1 MFKDINK
8 LQQDIIDAER
18 KANPDAFKLIDTITQ
33 RRRSKTRK
41 QTDKAMELL
50 SFTSGPD
57 DYANFTT
64 EQAQENIF
72 NQLMHQKKAMEQRG
86 FRYPHPGDIN
96 LLYTNMSK
104 DLANSGV
111 KDIRQ
116 LAVDETDIFTSE
128 NIIKKGDKYYRRIR
142 TQEGT
147 HGGSKEVEIL
157 ESDFQSDP
165 RDEETIKKTTKSLGM
180 GGYEDI
186 YSANVKTGT
195 GNVLINKDTGE
206 KVIQGKYAGNATLY
220 DENQGYRW
228 GNTTSVEGMADHMIV
243 FTPDGDPVIYPRYQ
257 DTKSDLTGIMMV
269 ASVATMGLP
278 IAQSIGT
285 AATAGAVKGAAA
297 KAIGNVI
304 VNGTLNELQG
314 GDFFDNVVTS
324 AGVPFVQKGLDIA
337 LSNSIYGTEFFANN
351 PKLDVVFKET
361 AGNAIKNSFTQGF
374 VALTTGQDI
383 GEAMTRG
390 AITGGAGGAFR
401 STFQQF
407 VSEDDLKFITDNTNL
422 TADNVF
428 NVTSFAFSQGIQA
441 SLNDEDFFESFKNSL
456 IAGGIGATT
465 ANSIS
470 NNFSDTFRKYP
481 KTFNK
486 IVSTAGGLAEF
497 YARAALEDRKV
508 TPESL
513 QMFFIR
519 KGLFEVVQPTIETGV
534 SKALNN
540 EKEQTEVLLSKK

>member
-1 MFKDINK
+1 MIKDINK
-8 LQQDIIDAER
+8 LQQDILDAQR
-18 KANPDAFKLIDTITQ
+18 KANPDAFKIIDAAT
-33 RRRSKTRK
+33 RRVRGDRTSRSRNRE
-41 QTDKAMELL
+41 QTDKAMQLL
-50 SFTSGPD
+50 SFTSGPE

-72 NQLMHQKKAMEQRG
+72 NQLIHQSKAMEQRG
-86 FRYPHPGDIN
+86 FRYPHKGDLN
-96 LLYTNMSK
+96 RLYTNMSK
-104 DLANSGV
+104 DLANSGI

-116 LAVDETDIFTSE
+116 LAVDEMETDPLSVRVRYGKGGQLYEEVPGLHVREFRKVKNTEDFFDIEGVKGGINTA
-128 NIIKKGDKYYRRIR
+128 KKKAPTVYG
-142 TQEGT
+142 
-147 HGGSKEVEIL
+147 
-157 ESDFQSDP
+157 
-165 RDEETIKKTTKSLGM
+165 
-180 GGYEDI
+180 
-186 YSANVKTGT
+186 
-195 GNVLINKDTGE
+195 LINKETGE
-206 KVIQGKYAGNATLY
+206 KVVQGKYAGVATLY

-228 GNTTSVEGMADHMIV
+228 GNTTSVEGMADHMIT

-285 AATAGAVKGAAA
+285 AVSAGAAKGAAA
-297 KAIGNVI
+297 TAIGNVI

-324 AGVPFVQKGLDIA
+324 AGVPFVQAGLDIA

-351 PKLDVVFKET
+351 PKLDTVFKET
-361 AGNAIKNSFTQGF
+361 AGSAIKNSFTQGF

-390 AITGGAGGAFR
+390 AISGAAGGAFR

-422 TADNVF
+422 TAENVF
-428 NVTSFAFSQGIQA
+428 NVTGFAFSQGIQA

-481 KTFNK
+481 KTFNQ
-486 IVSTAGGLAEF
+486 IVNTAGGLAEF
-497 YARAALEDRKV
+497 YAKAALEDRKV
-508 TPESL
+508 TQESL

-519 KGLFEVVQPTIETGV
+519 KGLFGVVKPTIETGV
-534 SKALNN
+534 SRVLNN